1 MIKVNKQILST
12 IQFDCGDNDLNEFL
26 LKDSFKNLENSLSK
40 IIIYIIFIKI
50 IIRRFNLWQLKV
62 EPTPTLTGDDADR
75 FIQKLNIP
83 STEEEIKALKRAKK
97 NF

>member
-1 MIKVNKQILST
+1 MAT
-12 IQFDCGDNDLNEFL
+12 
-26 LKDSFKNLENSLSK
+26 
-40 IIIYIIFIKI
+40 
-50 IIRRFNLWQLKV
+50 KV

-97 NF
+97 LLNKLNLKDNFFLIIFGINPDT

>member
-1 MIKVNKQILST
+1 MAT
-12 IQFDCGDNDLNEFL
+12 
-26 LKDSFKNLENSLSK
+26 
-40 IIIYIIFIKI
+40 
-50 IIRRFNLWQLKV
+50 KV

-83 STEEEIKALKRAKK
+83 STEEEIESFKKSKK

>member
-1 MIKVNKQILST
+1 MAT
-12 IQFDCGDNDLNEFL
+12 
-26 LKDSFKNLENSLSK
+26 
-40 IIIYIIFIKI
+40 
-50 IIRRFNLWQLKV
+50 KV
-62 EPTPTLTGDDADR
+62 ESNSNINSDDADR